1 MVYVMQEQFA
11 DLEGEKAAGP
21 AATIVMCVGIYILL
35 TALPAGW
42 LADRLGKKLLVA
54 AAGLLA
60 TAGTALIILVPS
72 MTALYIGGCMIGGGV
87 GLFYTANWALGT
99 DLVPAEHAGRFLG
112 LSNLAGAGAGAIGA
126 YIGGP
131 VGDSL
136 GYTVLMAIFGLLFFL
151 SIFALMGIDEKRLKS
166 A

>member
-1 MVYVMQEQFA
+1 
-11 DLEGEKAAGP
+11 
-21 AATIVMCVGIYILL
+21 
-35 TALPAGW
+35 
-42 LADRLGKKLLVA
+42 
-54 AAGLLA
+54 
-60 TAGTALIILVPS
+60 
-72 MTALYIGGCMIGGGV
+72 MIGGGV

-151 SIFALMGIDEKRLKS
+151 SIFALIGIDEKRLKS